1 MNGTKFDQLIKTIA
15 TQRVSRLTA
24 LRGLAA
30 GAVAGLTRLSL
41 SADEAGAADDKK
53 RRVCVCSSCD
63 PASCDTKKKEKKKV
77 KRILRRN
84 ACAYKGKCQAGR
96 AGCVCQTPL
105 PPPTTTPTPTTPV
118 PGFSCTSNAE
128 CPRFEVC
135 FGTSCGPCTTYTEC
149 NANNSEV
156 CINGRCIGT
165 GGPNRI
171 ACETTEQCES
181 ATGSALFE
189 CYDTTTDSD
198 FNNDTCLIDNDC
210 SPAEGGG
217 ACPSGRPLCKA
228 GACVTPCVAGACD
241 PGQTC
246 RGGLCIVDEEL

>member
-1 MNGTKFDQLIKTIA
+1 MDGTRFDQLIKRLV

-30 GAVAGLTRLSL
+30 GAVAGLTGVNLTHE
-41 SADEAGAADDKK
+41 EAGAAKDKPNK
-53 RRVCVCSSCD
+53 RRICVCSSFD
-63 PASCDTKKKEKKKV
+63 PATCDTKKKSKKAA
-77 KRILRRN
+77 RRTLRNN
-84 ACAYKGKCQAGR
+84 ACAYKGRCQAGKS
-96 AGCVCQTPL
+96 GCVGQAPL
-105 PPPTTTPTPTTPV
+105 TPTTPTTPA

-156 CINGRCIGT
+156 CINGRCIGSR
-165 GGPNRI
+165 GPNRI
-171 ACETTEQCES
+171 ACETTAQCEA
-181 ATGSALFE
+181 ATESALFE
-189 CYDTTTDSD
+189 CYDTTDSD
-198 FNNDTCLIDNDC
+198 FNTDTCLIENVC

-217 ACPSGRPLCKA
+217 ACPALRPLCKA

-241 PGQTC
+241 SGQTC
-246 RGGLCIVDEEL
+246 RGGLCIVDEL